1 MNNAIDLLEL
11 DQRNEEDVKVIMKG
25 TRHLKFF
32 QELLQSKNKHRLH
45 YLTCKYMTLRS
56 YDQGDIIFKEND
68 IPDNFYIILRGTANV
83 YCKKKF
89 MNIE

>member
-1 MNNAIDLLEL
+1 MIPTWMYLYFFINKNAIDLLEQ

-45 YLTCKYMTLRS
+45 YLTCKYMTIKS
-56 YDQGDIIFKEND
+56 Y
-68 IPDNFYIILRGTANV
+68 
-83 YCKKKF
+83 C
-89 MNIE
+89 